1 MKINLSIIVPV
12 YNAKKTLVSCLRSI
26 NNQILKSDLSI
37 EVLIIIDDGKKYE
50 NIIPKMKKGIQV
62 RILKTQGIKTGPGN
76 ARNVGIKKAKG
87 MYIGFLDADDE
98 WSKNYLQNMYN
109 LVKINNLA
117 FAPTR
122 IYRNK
127 KLVNEFKGPD
137 KDYISIGDIGE
148 VPCSFHPF
156 VKREQQG
163 EFWKQR
169 SQDVYNTA
177 NLINKN
183 NKKVKMVNEGY
194 YKLNLQDKSVTK
206 EGGFSHKIDIAYRQY
221 QIYSLKIG
229 NYKVARV
236 FALRRINNKKYT
248 NWLEKNKGGFYE
260 FLSERKK

>member
-12 YNAKKTLVSCLRSI
+12 YNAKKTLVSCLSSI
-26 NNQILKSDLSI
+26 NNQIFKSDLSI
-37 EVLIIIDDGKKYE
+37 EVIIIIDDGKNYE
-50 NIIPKMKKGIQV
+50 NIIPKMKSGIQV
-62 RILKTQGIKTGPGN
+62 KVLKTKGIKTGPGN
-76 ARNVGIKKAKG
+76 ARNIGIKKARGK
-87 MYIGFLDADDE
+87 YIGFLDADDE
-98 WSKNYLQNMYN
+98 WSQNYLEDMYN
-109 LVKINNLA
+109 LVKKYDLV

-122 IYRNK
+122 IYRNEE
-127 KLVNEFKGPD
+127 LVDEFRGCD
-137 KDYISIGDIGE
+137 KDYINITDIGE

-156 VKREQQG
+156 VKREKQG
-163 EFWKQR
+163 EFWNKR

-183 NKKVKMVNEGY
+183 NKKVKMVTEAF

-236 FALRRINNKKYT
+236 FALRRMNNKKYT
-248 NWLEKNKGGFYE
+248 NWFEKNKGGFYE
-260 FLSERKK
+260 FLSERK

>member
-12 YNAKKTLVSCLRSI
+12 YKAKKTLVSCLSSI
-26 NNQILKSDLSI
+26 NNQIFKSDLSI
-37 EVLIIIDDGKKYE
+37 EVIIIIDDGKNYE
-50 NIIPKMKKGIQV
+50 NIIPKMKSGIQV
-62 RILKTQGIKTGPGN
+62 KVLKTKGIKTGPGN
-76 ARNVGIKKAKG
+76 ARNIGIKKARG
-87 MYIGFLDADDE
+87 RYIGFLDADDE
-98 WSKNYLQNMYN
+98 WSQNYLEDMYN
-109 LVKINNLA
+109 LVKKYDLA

-127 KLVNEFKGPD
+127 ELVDEFRGCD
-137 KDYISIGDIGE
+137 KDYINIADIGE

-156 VKREQQG
+156 VKREKQG
-163 EFWKQR
+163 EFWNKR

-177 NLINKN
+177 NLINKT
-183 NKKVKMVNEGY
+183 NKKVKMVTEAY

-260 FLSERKK
+260 FLSERK